1 MTDSFS
7 VQTKTRWNASPW
19 PKKEKQKKFFCMIS
33 LKNESAKLTK
43 KRERGS
49 HALEAEISAGFEAD
63 RPE

>member
-1 MTDSFS
+1 
-7 VQTKTRWNASPW
+7 
-19 PKKEKQKKFFCMIS
+19 MIS